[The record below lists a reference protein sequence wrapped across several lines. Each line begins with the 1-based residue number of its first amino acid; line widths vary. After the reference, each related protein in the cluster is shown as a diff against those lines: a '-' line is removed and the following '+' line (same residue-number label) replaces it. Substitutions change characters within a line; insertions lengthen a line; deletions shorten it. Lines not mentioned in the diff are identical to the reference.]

1 MTVPDQAPRRTALI
15 TGATAGLGAA
25 FARRLAAEGWDLVVV
40 ARDAERLATSAEEL
54 RARHGVAVS
63 VIPADLATESGVGT
77 VEERLRNASAPVE
90 LLVNNAGIG
99 LNKGFLRSTLDDELR
114 ILRLNVEAV
123 MRLTFAVLP
132 QMTERRSGD
141 VINVS
146 SVSGYGV
153 TAPGSTYTAT
163 KAYVINFSESV
174 GQSVRRHGVRV
185 LALCPGFVR
194 TEFHQRA
201 GIPTAGSPGWIWL
214 DADSVVDG
222 ALSDLRKGR
231 YVSVP
236 SMRYKIAA
244 TALRHAPHALVR
256 RFSEA
261 GNRAVGR
268 GAR

>member
-1 MTVPDQAPRRTALI
+1 MPEQPPRRVALI

-25 FARRLAAEGWDLVVV
+25 FAGRLAAERWDLTLVS
-40 ARDAERLATSAEEL
+40 RDAARLSASAEEL
-54 RARHGVAVS
+54 RARHGVRVN
-63 VIPADLATESGVGT
+63 VLPADLATESGT
-77 VEERLRNASAPVE
+77 AAVEKYLRSEPVE

-99 LNKGFLRSTLDDELR
+99 LNKRFLRSTLDDELR

-132 QMTERRSGD
+132 QMTERRSGG

-146 SVSGYGV
+146 SVAGYGV

-174 GQSVRRHGVRV
+174 AQSVRRHGVHV
-185 LALCPGFVR
+185 LALCPGFIR

-214 DADSVVDG
+214 KADTVAAK

-236 SMRYKIAA
+236 TMRYKLAA
-244 TALRHAPHALVR
+244 TALRHTPHGLVR

-268 GAR
+268 GTR

>member
-1 MTVPDQAPRRTALI
+1 MPDQPPRGVALI

-25 FARRLAAEGWDLVVV
+25 FAARLAAERWDLTLV
-40 ARDAERLATSAEEL
+40 ARDAERLSASAAEL
-54 RARHGVAVS
+54 RARHGVRVS
-63 VIPADLATESGVGT
+63 VLPADLATESGT
-77 VEERLRNASAPVE
+77 AAVEDRLRDATEPVE

-99 LNKGFLRSTLDDELR
+99 LNKAFHGSTLDDELR

-132 QMTERRSGD
+132 QMTERRSGG

-163 KAYVINFSESV
+163 KAYVINFSESIA
-174 GQSVRRHGVRV
+174 QSVRRYGVRV

-214 DADSVVDG
+214 DAGTVAAK
-222 ALSDLRKGR
+222 ALADLRKGR

-236 SMRYKIAA
+236 SVRYKIAA
-244 TALRHAPHALVR
+244 SALRHTPHGLVR

-261 GNRAVGR
+261 GNRFVGR

>member
-1 MTVPDQAPRRTALI
+1 MTVPEQPPRRVALI

-25 FARRLAAEGWDLVVV
+25 FAARLAAERWDLELV
-40 ARDAERLATSAEEL
+40 ARDAARLSACAADL
-54 RARHGVAVS
+54 SARYGVRVG
-63 VIPADLATESGVGT
+63 VIPVDLATGSGTAT
-77 VEERLRNASAPVE
+77 VEERLRETPVE

-99 LNKGFLRSTLDDELR
+99 LGKGFLDSTLDDELR

-132 QMTERRSGD
+132 QMTERHSGG

-146 SVSGYGV
+146 SLSGYGV

-174 GQSVRRHGVRV
+174 AQSVRRYGVHV
-185 LALCPGFVR
+185 LALCPGFIR

-214 DADSVVDG
+214 DADTVAAK
-222 ALSDLRKGR
+222 ALSDLRKGH

-236 SMRYKIAA
+236 TVRYKLAA
-244 TALRHAPHALVR
+244 TALRHTPHGLVR

-261 GNRAVGR
+261 GNRFVGR